1 MMFIEYL
8 LKYVYIFSFLVFM
21 LQNRF
26 LLVYKIVQFRA
37 SYLTTCFLES
47 FFYPLHVIKCT
58 CIHYHLYA
66 LKLFIFKN
74 TSEVHACL
82 RASTSIC
89 QIKVQTEE
97 VFFSCSLLH
106 VCTVLYHT
114 MHILQVYT

>member
-58 CIHYHLYA
+58 CIHYHLYMH
-66 LKLFIFKN
+66 LN
-74 TSEVHACL
+74 YS
-82 RASTSIC
+82 
-89 QIKVQTEE
+89 
-97 VFFSCSLLH
+97 FSKIQVKYMH
-106 VCTVLYHT
+106 V
-114 MHILQVYT
+114 